1 MIVLD
6 NIQKHFILGDGT
18 SIQALNNINIAINKG
33 DFVTIIGSNGS
44 GKSTL
49 IKLVSGIE
57 QPTSGNILLNGVNI
71 TSTSVEERSKYV
83 AQVFQNPELG
93 VAPNLS
99 ILENFRLA
107 FLRGK
112 TKSLFSVINNN
123 FKKQIKDRI
132 ATLNM
137 GLENKLNIP
146 IGMLSGGQRQALCLL
161 MATLAP
167 CELLLMDEPT
177 AALDP
182 INAALVLETANNIVK
197 QNNLTCLY
205 ITHNM
210 HDAIKYGN
218 RLIQLQN
225 GNVIKDIDKTTNP
238 VTEILW

>member
-1 MIVLD
+1 MIILE
-6 NIQKHFILGDGT
+6 NIQKHFTLGDGT
-18 SIQALNNINIAINKG
+18 VIKALNDINITINKG

-49 IKLVSGIE
+49 IKLISGIE
-57 QPTSGNILLNGVNI
+57 QPTAGNILLNKRNI
-71 TSTSVEERSKYV
+71 TRQSVEERSAYV
-83 AQVFQNPELG
+83 AQVFQNPESG

-112 TKSLFSVINNN
+112 TKSLFNTINSS
-123 FKKQIKDRI
+123 FKNHTRDKI
-132 ATLNM
+132 AALNM
-137 GLENKLNIP
+137 GLENKLNMP

-182 INAALVLETANNIVK
+182 VNAALVLETANNIVK
-197 QNNLTCLY
+197 QNGLTCLY

-210 HDAIKYGN
+210 QDAIKYGS

-225 GNVIKDIDKTTNP
+225 GNVIKDIDKT
-238 VTEILW
+238 VTPITEVTW